1 MEEMQALASE
11 MKFEEAQKIKEKY
24 DLIETYRSKSEVVN
38 SIIHN
43 VDVFSIEMDENSA
56 YINYLHITNG
66 CINQAFT
73 FEYKKRLNET
83 KEELLQLGIVEMRE
97 RYNSTSREIIVPFE
111 VDMEMNNVTFTIPKE
126 VRRNTC
132 SIYPS

>member
-1 MEEMQALASE
+1 

-24 DLIETYRSKSEVVN
+24 DLIENYRSKSEVVN

-43 VDVFSIEMDENSA
+43 VDVFSIEMEENSA

-83 KEELLQLGIVEMRE
+83 KEELLQLGIIEMRE
-97 RYNSTSREIIVPFE
+97 RYKSTSREIIVPLKW
-111 VDMEMNNVTFTIPKE
+111 IWK
-126 VRRNTC
+126 
-132 SIYPS
+132 